1 MEELSRIRFQ
11 KLSNQLLISEGKV
24 SIPEMEIQSNAVNL
38 RLSGTHSLEN
48 EMDYRLKVNL
58 RKVLAA
64 KFKRNNAQVYRED
77 DPYEGTNLMIRV
89 YGSPSD
95 PKFAYD
101 RAGVS
106 QKLKDEFKKE
116 KEELK
121 NLFRKEDVKR
131 KETISDEDYYF
142 QTEEKPVFLELDQ
155 NPKH

>member
-1 MEELSRIRFQ
+1 
-11 KLSNQLLISEGKV
+11 
-24 SIPEMEIQSNAVNL
+24 
-38 RLSGTHSLEN
+38 
-48 EMDYRLKVNL
+48 
-58 RKVLAA
+58 VLAA

-89 YGSPSD
+89 YGTPSD